1 MRATF
6 VYANPRR
13 AYAEDV
19 RRGEAPDSQLLGANL
34 LGAHGISVTIHDPL
48 LSRVELPG
56 LLARSA
62 WTLREVVLPL
72 ELRRTDVVV
81 TGLATLFPLFARC
94 RRFRTVV
101 LNYGLNQIY
110 RRASA
115 SRRALIRAS
124 LAGTAQI
131 VCFGRSQRDEL
142 LALGMSAEDT
152 VVTVPLGVDE
162 RWFAPVPEE
171 PAARPF
177 VLTVGKDLGRD
188 FATFGAAVDGIDAR
202 VEVIALPRNLV
213 GVTLPAN
220 ALARQVGIKELRDLY
235 AKSSCVV
242 VPQRREAYALGAD
255 GGITV
260 LLEAMA
266 MGKPIVASDRAILRD
281 YVDDGVEALLVPP
294 EDPVA
299 LRAAIDRVLDDP
311 GLARSLGL
319 AARARVERTHTSRD
333 FAARL
338 APVLRA
344 VV

>member
-1 MRATF
+1 
-6 VYANPRR
+6 
-13 AYAEDV
+13 
-19 RRGEAPDSQLLGANL
+19 
-34 LGAHGISVTIHDPL
+34 
-48 LSRVELPG
+48 
-56 LLARSA
+56 
-62 WTLREVVLPL
+62 LREVVLPL

-81 TGLATLFPLFARC
+81 TGLSTLFPLFARC

-110 RRASA
+110 RRASGP
-115 SRRALIRAS
+115 RRALIRAS
-124 LAGTAQI
+124 LSSTARI
-131 VCFGRSQRDEL
+131 VCFGESQRDEL
-142 LALGMSAEDT
+142 IALGMSSEDA
-152 VVTVPLGVDE
+152 VVTVPLGVDAG
-162 RWFAPVPEE
+162 WFAPRAEE
-171 PAARPF
+171 PASRPF
-177 VLTVGKDLGRD
+177 ILAVGKDLGRD
-188 FATFGAAVDGIDAR
+188 FATFGAAVDGVDAR

-266 MGKPIVASDRAILRD
+266 MAKPIVASDRAILRD

-294 EDPVA
+294 EDPAA
-299 LRAAIDRVLDDP
+299 LRAAIERVLDDP
-311 GLARSLGL
+311 ELSRALGL
-319 AARARVERTHTSRD
+319 AARRRIERAHTSRD

>member
-13 AYAEDV
+13 AYAEEV
-19 RRGEAPDSQLLGANL
+19 LRGEAPDSQLLGANL
-34 LGAHGISVTIHDPL
+34 LRAHGISVTIHDPL
-48 LSRVELPG
+48 LSRIAVPG
-56 LLARSA
+56 PLVRPA
-62 WTLREVVLPL
+62 WTLREVTLPL

-81 TGLATLFPLFARC
+81 TGLTALFPLFARG
-94 RRFRTVV
+94 RRFRIVV
-101 LNYGLNQIY
+101 LNYGLNQMY

-115 SRRALIRAS
+115 ARRALIRAS
-124 LAGTAQI
+124 LSSTARI

-142 LALGMSAEDT
+142 IALGMSGEDN

-162 RWFAPVPEE
+162 RWFAPASEE
-171 PAARPF
+171 PDARPF
-177 VLTVGKDLGRD
+177 ILTVGKDLGRD

-220 ALARQVGIKELRDLY
+220 ALARHVGITQLRTLY
-235 AKSSCVV
+235 AQASCVV
-242 VPQRREAYALGAD
+242 VPQRRETYAFGAD

-266 MGKPIVASDRAILRD
+266 MGRPIVASDRAILRD

-294 EDPVA
+294 EDPAA
-299 LRAAIDRVLDDP
+299 LRAAIQRLLDDP
-311 GLARSLGL
+311 ELARSLGS
-319 AARARVERTHTSRD
+319 AARARVERAYTSRD

-338 APVLRA
+338 APVLRS

>member
-1 MRATF
+1 
-6 VYANPRR
+6 
-13 AYAEDV
+13 
-19 RRGEAPDSQLLGANL
+19 
-34 LGAHGISVTIHDPL
+34 
-48 LSRVELPG
+48 
-56 LLARSA
+56 
-62 WTLREVVLPL
+62 
-72 ELRRTDVVV
+72 
-81 TGLATLFPLFARC
+81 
-94 RRFRTVV
+94 V
-101 LNYGLNQIY
+101 LNYGLNQMY

-115 SRRALIRAS
+115 ARRALIRAS
-124 LAGTAQI
+124 LSSTARI

-142 LALGMSAEDT
+142 IALGMSGEDN

-162 RWFAPVPEE
+162 RWFAPTSEE
-171 PAARPF
+171 PDARPF
-177 VLTVGKDLGRD
+177 ILTVGKDLGRD

-220 ALARQVGIKELRDLY
+220 ALARQVGITQLRTLY
-235 AKSSCVV
+235 SQASCVV
-242 VPQRREAYALGAD
+242 VPQRRETYAFGAD

-294 EDPVA
+294 EDPAA
-299 LRAAIDRVLDDP
+299 LRAAIQRLLDDP
-311 GLARSLGL
+311 ELARSLGS
-319 AARARVERTHTSRD
+319 AARARVERAHTSRD

-338 APVLRA
+338 APVLRS

>member
-13 AYAEDV
+13 AYANDV
-19 RRGEAPDSQLLGANL
+19 LRGEAPDSQLLGANL
-34 LGAHGISVTIHDPL
+34 LQAHGVSVTIHDPL
-48 LSRVELPG
+48 LSRIELPG
-56 LLARSA
+56 LLARPA

-72 ELRRTDVVV
+72 ELPPTDVVV

-110 RRASA
+110 RRASV
-115 SRRALIRAS
+115 SRRVLIRGS
-124 LAGTAQI
+124 LSSTARI
-131 VCFGRSQRDEL
+131 VCFGQSQRDEL
-142 LALGMSAEDT
+142 IALGMSGEDS

-162 RWFAPVPEE
+162 RWFAPTSEE

-177 VLTVGKDLGRD
+177 ILTVGKDLGRD
-188 FATFGAAVDGIDAR
+188 FATFGTAVDGIDAR

-220 ALARQVGIKELRDLY
+220 ALARPVGIKELRELY
-235 AKSSCVV
+235 AQASCVV
-242 VPQRREAYALGAD
+242 VPQRRETYPLGAD

-281 YVDDGVEALLVPP
+281 YADDGVEALLVPP

-299 LRAAIDRVLDDP
+299 LRSAIERVLDDP
-311 GLARSLGL
+311 GLARSLGS
-319 AARARVERTHTSRD
+319 AARARVERSHTSRD

>member
-19 RRGEAPDSQLLGANL
+19 LRGEAPDSQLLGANL
-34 LGAHGISVTIHDPL
+34 LGPHGISVRIHDPL
-48 LSRVELPG
+48 LSRVRLPELI
-56 LLARSA
+56 ARPV
-62 WTLREVVLPL
+62 WTLREVALPF
-72 ELRRTDVVV
+72 ELGRTDVVV
-81 TGLATLFPLFARC
+81 TGLAALFPLFARG

-110 RRASA
+110 RRASV

-124 LAGTAQI
+124 LSSTARVI
-131 VCFGRSQRDEL
+131 CFGRSQRDEL
-142 LALGMSAEDT
+142 LARGMSGEDT

-162 RWFAPVPEE
+162 RWFAPRSEE
-171 PAARPF
+171 PAERPF
-177 VLTVGKDLGRD
+177 ILTVGKDLGRD
-188 FATFGAAVDGIDAR
+188 FATFGAAVDRIGAR

-213 GVTLPAN
+213 DVKLPPN
-220 ALARQVGIKELRDLY
+220 ALARQVGIKELRELY
-235 AKSSCVV
+235 AQSSCVV
-242 VPQRREAYALGAD
+242 VPQRRETYALGAD

-266 MGKPIVASDRAILRD
+266 MAKPIVASDRAILRD

-294 EDPVA
+294 EDPIA
-299 LRAAIDRVLDDP
+299 LRVAIERVLGDP
-311 GLARSLGL
+311 ELARSLGS
-319 AARARVERTHTSRD
+319 AARARVERAHTSRD